1 VADQGPGRQP
11 LNLLGQAWFLARD
24 VARSMTAHGTP
35 DRAAQAAFYML
46 LSVLPSFM
54 VLLGLLAIFDLSTE
68 VERFSRLLQDAL
80 PTAVSEPLLLEM
92 SRLTD
97 IDPVRRMVFGLIL
110 ALYSASRGV
119 AAVLSGIGDAWGEG
133 GLSNPI
139 AARGLGALVT
149 LAVILVTLVLLVLLS
164 LGEFVLTWFMDR
176 GLLTEG
182 LVVTISLARWPIIF
196 LVLQQLINTLY
207 QTGARR
213 QSGWHWVTWGSA
225 SATAGWIVCTVGFGV
240 YVERVVDLGATYG
253 SLGTVIGLLLYF
265 YVAALNVMLGSELDA
280 LLRRERH
287 RRAMPTGP

>member
-1 VADQGPGRQP
+1 MADQGPERQS
-11 LNLLGQAWFLARD
+11 LSLLGQAWFLGRD
-24 VARSMTAHGTP
+24 VAKNMTAHGTP

-46 LSVLPSFM
+46 LSVLPSLM
-54 VLLGLLAIFDLSTE
+54 VLLGLLALFDLSDE
-68 VERFSRLLQDAL
+68 IARFSRLLQDTL

-97 IDPVRRMVFGLIL
+97 IDPAKRMVFGLVL

-133 GLSNPI
+133 GLSNPL

-149 LAVILVTLVLLVLLS
+149 LAVILVTLILLVLLS
-164 LGEFVLTWFMDR
+164 MGELVLTWFLDH

-182 LVVTISLARWPIIF
+182 LVVTISLLRWPLIF

-213 QSGWHWVTWGSA
+213 QSGWYWVTWGSA
-225 SATAGWIVCTVGFGV
+225 SATVGWIVCTVGFGV
-240 YVERVVDLGATYG
+240 YVESVVDLGATYG

-265 YVAALNVMLGSELDA
+265 YVAVLNVMLGSELDA

-287 RRAMPTGP
+287 RRGLLSGQ

>member
-1 VADQGPGRQP
+1 
-11 LNLLGQAWFLARD
+11 
-24 VARSMTAHGTP
+24 
-35 DRAAQAAFYML
+35 
-46 LSVLPSFM
+46 
-54 VLLGLLAIFDLSTE
+54 
-68 VERFSRLLQDAL
+68 
-80 PTAVSEPLLLEM
+80 
-92 SRLTD
+92 
-97 IDPVRRMVFGLIL
+97 
-110 ALYSASRGV
+110 
-119 AAVLSGIGDAWGEG
+119 VLSGIGDAWGEG

-149 LAVILVTLVLLVLLS
+149 LAVILVTLILLVLLS
-164 LGEFVLTWFMDR
+164 MGELVLTWFLDH

-182 LVVTISLARWPIIF
+182 LVVTISLLRWPLIF

-213 QSGWHWVTWGSA
+213 QSGWYWVTWGSA
-225 SATAGWIVCTVGFGV
+225 SATLGWIVCTVGFGV

-287 RRAMPTGP
+287 RRGILSGQ